1 MPHQPENNNKKE
13 GKKETGR
20 GERGVPEDEEEEEYC
35 VHCTVQQV
43 GRKEGGRR
51 AIWCGW
57 LWNAPQKV
65 LGRRRLKKRGA
76 NQQVVTGSNISQT
89 KEERGNQAKPN
100 QKKNFEDER
109 EEEGGNIYR

>member
-43 GRKEGGRR
+43 GRKRRGVGEPSGVGGSEMHH
-51 AIWCGW
+51 
-57 LWNAPQKV
+57 
-65 LGRRRLKKRGA
+65 KRYWG
-76 NQQVVTGSNISQT
+76 G
-89 KEERGNQAKPN
+89 
-100 QKKNFEDER
+100 ED
-109 EEEGGNIYR
+109 